1 MQPTR
6 KGHQVHGRCPHL
18 PMKNIMTIAWIIKAL
33 FNLAP
38 VLIFL
43 ILLVWMDSFKLVK
56 YRDVLIAIFWGIV
69 VAIGSLF
76 LNSWAVELLSFK
88 VITYSRY
95 IAPIFEE
102 VLKAILLIFFIKKKR
117 IGFMVDGA
125 ILGFAIGAGF
135 ALIENIYQMQVIES
149 ANIYTW
155 LVRGLGTA
163 VMHGGCTAIMAI
175 ITMNLIELKSHDRI
189 VLMIPGILAAILL
202 HSLFNHFILP
212 PIYITFAV
220 IIIMPLS
227 LIVVY
232 ALSEKSTRQWLGA
245 GFDSDTQLLGIIV
258 SGNIQE
264 SKVGSYFNSLKTFF
278 SGDVMADMLCY
289 LRLYLELSIGAKGV
303 LLLRKEGVPVPD
315 DPEIKD
321 KFRELKYLEKSI
333 GKTGKLAIAPFIHT
347 SDRDLWQLYMLK

>member
-1 MQPTR
+1 
-6 KGHQVHGRCPHL
+6 
-18 PMKNIMTIAWIIKAL
+18 MTIAWIIKAL

-43 ILLVWMDSFKLVK
+43 LMLVWLDSFKLVK
-56 YRDVLIAIFWGIV
+56 YRDVLFAIAWGVV

-76 LNSWAVELLSFK
+76 INSWVAELLSFK
-88 VITYSRY
+88 IITYSRY
-95 IAPIFEE
+95 IAPILEE
-102 VLKAILLIFFIKKKR
+102 VLKVVLLIYFIKHKQV
-117 IGFMVDGA
+117 GFMVDGA

-135 ALIENIYQMQVIES
+135 ALIENIYQMQIIEN
-149 ANIYTW
+149 APLLIW
-155 LVRGLGTA
+155 VVRGLGTA
-163 VMHGGCTAIMAI
+163 VMHGSCTALMLI
-175 ITMNLIELKSHDRI
+175 ITMNLIERKSYDRI
-189 VLMIPGILAAILL
+189 VLMIPGIIVAMLL

-212 PIYITFAV
+212 PIYMTIA
-220 IIIMPLS
+220 IIVIMPLL

-232 ALSEKSTRQWLGA
+232 GLSEKSTRQWLGA

-258 SGNIQE
+258 SGNIQD

-315 DPEIKD
+315 DPEIKE
-321 KFRELKYLEKSI
+321 KFIELKYLEKSI
-333 GKTGKLAIAPFIHT
+333 GKTGKLAIAPLIHT
-347 SDRDLWQLYMLK
+347 NDRDLWQLYMLKD